1 MSFARKYPQY
11 ATIETLIHVER
22 LERTVAVA
30 EAVAQFALDCWTALM
45 QPAPAPAITPI
56 DRRRAVRHDMP
67 RAVIAFP
74 HH

>member
-1 MSFARKYPQY
+1 MSFAKQYPQY
-11 ATIETLIHVER
+11 ATIESRIRVER

-30 EAVAQFALDCWTALM
+30 EAISQFVVDCWSALRE
-45 QPAPAPAITPI
+45 PAPPPAITPI

-67 RAVIAFP
+67 RAIVAFP